1 LALTT
6 KTELDK
12 LIEQGDPDA
21 LLEALRTPGK
31 GSKLIRRIT
40 AGLCSTEP
48 RRKWQAV
55 SAMGVVA
62 GKGGLSTDKVAD
74 RITRFL
80 WALNDESGDVPYGIP
95 EALGEI
101 LTVRPELRARCIPI
115 LVSFLVQEE
124 LFQTG
129 PILAGAIWALG
140 HAGVSD
146 QEERD
151 RARPGLRLALAA
163 ADSGVRGAALWTA
176 ARLGLAA
183 SLQQEI
189 RGLAGD
195 DSGVCLLID
204 GAVQELKIG
213 DLADQVLSG
222 LTTTIQSP

>member
-1 LALTT
+1 LTT
-6 KTELDK
+6 KRELDE

-21 LLEALRTPGK
+21 LLDALHAPGK

-40 AGLCSTEP
+40 AGLCSSEP
-48 RRKWQAV
+48 SQKWQAV
-55 SAMGVVA
+55 SAIGVVA
-62 GKGGLSTDKVAD
+62 GEGGLSSDKVAD

-124 LFQTG
+124 LVQTG

-140 HAGVSD
+140 HAGISD
-146 QEERD
+146 REERD
-151 RARPGLRLALAA
+151 RARPGLRLALAT
-163 ADSGVRGAALWTA
+163 ADSDVRGAALWTA

-189 RGLAGD
+189 RGLVGD
-195 DSGVCLLID
+195 ASSVCLMID
-204 GAVQELKIG
+204 GSTQELKIG
-213 DLADQVLSG
+213 DLAEQILG
-222 LTTTIQSP
+222 GETF